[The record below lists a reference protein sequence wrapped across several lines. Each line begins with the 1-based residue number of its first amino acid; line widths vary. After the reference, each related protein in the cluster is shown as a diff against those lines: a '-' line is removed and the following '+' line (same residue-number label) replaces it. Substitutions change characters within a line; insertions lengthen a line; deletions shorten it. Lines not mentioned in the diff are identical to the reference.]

1 MRQSE
6 NIHIPVR
13 KIMLP
18 FVLFIF
24 LLAYVSL
31 SQADTFWEMHWQHG
45 ENTVKFNSEEDT
57 LITGIIE
64 TAKDRSDGTNIR
76 LGADRE
82 NDTEYAYE
90 QFLSISPNGTQ
101 MEPADSIKYEDIGYY
116 YWAVGIP
123 DDQSISKDEA
133 WEILL
138 KFLIDQKLSTSED
151 LVHYY
156 PLVSYETGNYSGNPV
171 WRIILECYDYAE
183 SNLPFTFC
191 DVAVYAHDGS
201 ICGYRLIEPVG

>member
-1 MRQSE
+1 M
-6 NIHIPVR
+6 
-13 KIMLP
+13 KKGLLP
-18 FVLFIF
+18 CVLFIV
-24 LLAYVSL
+24 LLASVSI
-31 SQADTFWEMHWQHG
+31 SHADTFWKMYWKPG
-45 ENTVKFNSEEDT
+45 EYVVEFT
-57 LITGIIE
+57 LEKETHISGIIE
-64 TAKDRSDGTNIR
+64 KAKEKSEGTNIR

-90 QFLSISPNGTQ
+90 QFLSISPDGTP
-101 MEPADSIKYEDIGYY
+101 MEPTDDIEYEDIGLY

-133 WEILL
+133 WKILL
-138 KFLIDQKLSTSED
+138 KFLIDQKLSTPED

-156 PLVSYETGNYSGNPV
+156 PLISFETGNYSGNPV
-171 WRIILECYDYAE
+171 WRIILECYDNAE

-191 DVAVYAHDGS
+191 DVAIYAHDGS

>member
-1 MRQSE
+1 
-6 NIHIPVR
+6 
-13 KIMLP
+13 MLISLKKGLLP
-18 FVLFIF
+18 CVLFIV
-24 LLAYVSL
+24 LLASVSI
-31 SQADTFWEMHWQHG
+31 SHADTFWKMYWKPG
-45 ENTVKFNSEEDT
+45 EYVVEFTLEEET
-57 LITGIIE
+57 HISGIIE
-64 TAKDRSDGTNIR
+64 KAKEKSEGTNIR

-90 QFLSISPNGTQ
+90 QFLSISPDGTP
-101 MEPADSIKYEDIGYY
+101 MEPTDDIEYEDIGLY

-133 WEILL
+133 WKILL
-138 KFLIDQKLSTSED
+138 KFLIDQKLSTPED

-156 PLVSYETGNYSGNPV
+156 PLISFETGNYSGNPV
-171 WRIILECYDYAE
+171 WRIILECYDNAE

-191 DVAVYAHDGS
+191 DVAIYAHDGS

>member
-1 MRQSE
+1 M
-6 NIHIPVR
+6 
-13 KIMLP
+13 KKGLLP
-18 FVLFIF
+18 CVLFIV
-24 LLAYVSL
+24 LLASVSI
-31 SQADTFWEMHWQHG
+31 SHADTFWKMYWKPGEYVVEFTLEEEMHI
-45 ENTVKFNSEEDT
+45 S
-57 LITGIIE
+57 GIIE
-64 TAKDRSDGTNIR
+64 KAKEKSEGTNIR

-90 QFLSISPNGTQ
+90 QFLSISPDGTP
-101 MEPADSIKYEDIGYY
+101 MEPTDDIEYEDIGLY

-133 WEILL
+133 WKILL
-138 KFLIDQKLSTSED
+138 KFLIDQKLFTPED

-171 WRIILECYDYAE
+171 WRIILECYDYSE

-191 DVAVYAHDGS
+191 DVAVYAYDGS
-201 ICGYRLIEPVG
+201 ICGYRFIEPVG

>member
-1 MRQSE
+1 
-6 NIHIPVR
+6 
-13 KIMLP
+13 
-18 FVLFIF
+18 
-24 LLAYVSL
+24 
-31 SQADTFWEMHWQHG
+31 MHWEVDIFEKGIITLCSLHSFVGFCQYFTCRHIL
-45 ENTVKFNSEEDT
+45 EDVLVTLEEET
-57 LITGIIE
+57 HISGIIE
-64 TAKDRSDGTNIR
+64 KAKEKSEGTNIR

-90 QFLSISPNGTQ
+90 QFLSISPDGTP
-101 MEPADSIKYEDIGYY
+101 MEPTDDIEYEDIGLY

-138 KFLIDQKLSTSED
+138 KFLIDQKLSTPED

-156 PLVSYETGNYSGNPV
+156 PLISFETGNYSGNPV
-171 WRIILECYDYAE
+171 WRIILECYDNAE

-191 DVAVYAHDGS
+191 DVAIYAHDGS

>member
-1 MRQSE
+1 MNR
-6 NIHIPVR
+6 R
-13 KIMLP
+13 
-18 FVLFIF
+18 
-24 LLAYVSL
+24 
-31 SQADTFWEMHWQHG
+31 HWQPG
-45 ENTVKFNSEEDT
+45 EYVVEFTPEEET
-57 LITGIIE
+57 QMTGIIE
-64 TAKDRSDGTNIR
+64 KANMNSEGTNIR
-76 LGADRE
+76 IGADRE
-82 NDTEYAYE
+82 NDPENAYQ
-90 QFLSISPNGTQ
+90 QFLSVSPDGTP
-101 MEPADSIKYEDIGYY
+101 MEPTDDINYEDIGYY

-133 WEILL
+133 CEILL
-138 KFLIDQKLSTSED
+138 KFLIDQKLSTPED
-151 LVHYY
+151 FVHYY

>member
-1 MRQSE
+1 M
-6 NIHIPVR
+6 
-13 KIMLP
+13 KKGLLP
-18 FVLFIF
+18 CVLFIV
-24 LLAYVSL
+24 LLASVSI
-31 SQADTFWEMHWQHG
+31 SHADTFWKMYWKPG
-45 ENTVKFNSEEDT
+45 EYVVEFTLEEET
-57 LITGIIE
+57 HISGIIE
-64 TAKDRSDGTNIR
+64 KAKEKSEGTNIR

-90 QFLSISPNGTQ
+90 QFLSISPDGTP
-101 MEPADSIKYEDIGYY
+101 MEPTDDIEYEDIGLY

-133 WEILL
+133 WKILL
-138 KFLIDQKLSTSED
+138 KFLIDQKLSTPED

-156 PLVSYETGNYSGNPV
+156 PLISFETGNYSGNPV
-171 WRIILECYDYAE
+171 WRIILECYDNAE

-191 DVAVYAHDGS
+191 DVAIYAHDGS

>member
-1 MRQSE
+1 MYWKPGE
-6 NIHIPVR
+6 YVVEFTLEEETHI
-13 KIMLP
+13 
-18 FVLFIF
+18 
-24 LLAYVSL
+24 S
-31 SQADTFWEMHWQHG
+31 
-45 ENTVKFNSEEDT
+45 
-57 LITGIIE
+57 GIIE
-64 TAKDRSDGTNIR
+64 KAKEKSEGTNIR

-90 QFLSISPNGTQ
+90 QFLSISPDGTP
-101 MEPADSIKYEDIGYY
+101 MEPTDDIEYEDIGLY

-133 WEILL
+133 WKILL
-138 KFLIDQKLSTSED
+138 KFLIDQKLSTPED

-156 PLVSYETGNYSGNPV
+156 PLISFETGNYSGNPV
-171 WRIILECYDYAE
+171 WRIILECYDNAE

-191 DVAVYAHDGS
+191 DVAIYAHDGS

>member
-1 MRQSE
+1 M
-6 NIHIPVR
+6 
-13 KIMLP
+13 KKGLLP
-18 FVLFIF
+18 CVLFIV
-24 LLAYVSL
+24 LLASVSI
-31 SQADTFWEMHWQHG
+31 SHADTFWKMYWKPGKYVVEF
-45 ENTVKFNSEEDT
+45 TLEEET
-57 LITGIIE
+57 HISGIIE
-64 TAKDRSDGTNIR
+64 KAKEKSEGTNIR

-82 NDTEYAYE
+82 NDTEYACE
-90 QFLSISPNGTQ
+90 QFLSISPDGTP
-101 MEPADSIKYEDIGYY
+101 MEPTDDIEYEDIGLY

-133 WEILL
+133 WKILL
-138 KFLIDQKLSTSED
+138 KFLIDQKLSTPED

-156 PLVSYETGNYSGNPV
+156 PLISFETGNYSGNPV
-171 WRIILECYDYAE
+171 WRIILECYDNAE

>member
-1 MRQSE
+1 M
-6 NIHIPVR
+6 
-13 KIMLP
+13 KKGLLP
-18 FVLFIF
+18 CVLFIV
-24 LLAYVSL
+24 LLASVSI
-31 SQADTFWEMHWQHG
+31 SHADTFWKMYWKPGKYVVEF
-45 ENTVKFNSEEDT
+45 TLEEET
-57 LITGIIE
+57 HISGIIE
-64 TAKDRSDGTNIR
+64 KAKEKSEGTNIR

-90 QFLSISPNGTQ
+90 QFLSISPDGTP
-101 MEPADSIKYEDIGYY
+101 MAPTDDIEYEDIGLY

-133 WEILL
+133 WKILL
-138 KFLIDQKLSTSED
+138 KFLIDQKLSTPED

-156 PLVSYETGNYSGNPV
+156 PLISFETGNYSGNPV
-171 WRIILECYDYAE
+171 WRIILECYDNAE

-191 DVAVYAHDGS
+191 DVAIYAHDGS

>member
-1 MRQSE
+1 M
-6 NIHIPVR
+6 
-13 KIMLP
+13 KKGLLP
-18 FVLFIF
+18 CVLFIV
-24 LLAYVSL
+24 LLASVSI
-31 SQADTFWEMHWQHG
+31 SHADTFWKMHWKPG
-45 ENTVKFNSEEDT
+45 EYVVEFTLEEET
-57 LITGIIE
+57 HISGIIE
-64 TAKDRSDGTNIR
+64 KAKEKSEGTNIR

-90 QFLSISPNGTQ
+90 QFLSISPDGTP
-101 MEPADSIKYEDIGYY
+101 MEPTDDIEYEDIGLY

-133 WEILL
+133 WKILL
-138 KFLIDQKLSTSED
+138 KFLIDQKLSTPED

>member
-1 MRQSE
+1 MSQSE
-6 NIHIPVR
+6 NIHMPVR
-13 KIMLP
+13 KRLLP
-18 FVLFIF
+18 FVLFIV
-24 LLAYVSL
+24 LLVYVSL

-45 ENTVKFNSEEDT
+45 EYIVKCNLEEDT

-82 NDTEYAYE
+82 NDPENAYQ
-90 QFLSISPNGTQ
+90 QFLSISPDGTP
-101 MEPADSIKYEDIGYY
+101 MEPTDDIEYEDIGLY

-133 WEILL
+133 WKILL
-138 KFLIDQKLSTSED
+138 KFLIDQKLSTPED

-156 PLVSYETGNYSGNPV
+156 PLISFETGNYSGNPV
-171 WRIILECYDYAE
+171 WRIILECYDNTE

-191 DVAVYAHDGS
+191 DVAIYAHDGS

>member
-1 MRQSE
+1 M
-6 NIHIPVR
+6 
-13 KIMLP
+13 KKGLLP
-18 FVLFIF
+18 CVLFIV
-24 LLAYVSL
+24 LLASVSI
-31 SQADTFWEMHWQHG
+31 SHADTFWKMYWKPG
-45 ENTVKFNSEEDT
+45 EYVVEFTLEEET
-57 LITGIIE
+57 HISGIIE
-64 TAKDRSDGTNIR
+64 KAKEKSEGTNIR

-90 QFLSISPNGTQ
+90 QFLSISSDGTP
-101 MEPADSIKYEDIGYY
+101 MEPTDDIEYEDIGLY

-133 WEILL
+133 WKILL
-138 KFLIDQKLSTSED
+138 KFLIDQKLSTPED

-156 PLVSYETGNYSGNPV
+156 PLISFETGNYSGNPV
-171 WRIILECYDYAE
+171 WRIILECYDNAE

-191 DVAVYAHDGS
+191 DVAIYAHDGS

>member
-1 MRQSE
+1 M
-6 NIHIPVR
+6 
-13 KIMLP
+13 KKGLLP
-18 FVLFIF
+18 CVLFIV
-24 LLAYVSL
+24 LLASVSI
-31 SQADTFWEMHWQHG
+31 SHADTFWKMYWKPG
-45 ENTVKFNSEEDT
+45 EYVVEFTLEEET
-57 LITGIIE
+57 HISGIIE
-64 TAKDRSDGTNIR
+64 KAKEKSEGTNIR

-90 QFLSISPNGTQ
+90 QFLSISPDGTP
-101 MEPADSIKYEDIGYY
+101 MEPTDDIEYEDIGLY

-133 WEILL
+133 WKILL
-138 KFLIDQKLSTSED
+138 KFLIDQKLSTPED

-156 PLVSYETGNYSGNPV
+156 PLISFETGNYSGNPV
-171 WRIILECYDYAE
+171 WRIILECYDNAE

>member
-1 MRQSE
+1 L
-6 NIHIPVR
+6 
-13 KIMLP
+13 KKGLLP
-18 FVLFIF
+18 CVLFIV
-24 LLAYVSL
+24 LLASVSI
-31 SQADTFWEMHWQHG
+31 SHADTFWKMYWKPG
-45 ENTVKFNSEEDT
+45 EYVVEFTLEEET
-57 LITGIIE
+57 HISGIIE
-64 TAKDRSDGTNIR
+64 KAKEKSEGTNIR

-90 QFLSISPNGTQ
+90 QFLSISPDGTP
-101 MEPADSIKYEDIGYY
+101 MEPTDDIEYEDIGLY

-133 WEILL
+133 WKILL
-138 KFLIDQKLSTSED
+138 KFLIDQKLSTPED

-156 PLVSYETGNYSGNPV
+156 PLISFETGNYSGNPV
-171 WRIILECYDYAE
+171 WRIILECYDNAE

-191 DVAVYAHDGS
+191 DVAIYAHDGS

>member
-1 MRQSE
+1 M
-6 NIHIPVR
+6 
-13 KIMLP
+13 KKGLLP
-18 FVLFIF
+18 CVLFIV
-24 LLAYVSL
+24 LLASVSI
-31 SQADTFWEMHWQHG
+31 SHADTFWKMHWKPG
-45 ENTVKFNSEEDT
+45 EYVVEFTLEEET
-57 LITGIIE
+57 HISGIIE
-64 TAKDRSDGTNIR
+64 KAKEKSEGTNIR

-90 QFLSISPNGTQ
+90 QFLSISPDGTP
-101 MEPADSIKYEDIGYY
+101 MEPTDDIEYEDIGLY

-133 WEILL
+133 WKILL
-138 KFLIDQKLSTSED
+138 KFLIDQKLSTPED

-156 PLVSYETGNYSGNPV
+156 PLISFETGNYSGNPV
-171 WRIILECYDYAE
+171 WRIILECYDNAE

-191 DVAVYAHDGS
+191 DVAIYAHDGS

>member
-1 MRQSE
+1 M
-6 NIHIPVR
+6 
-13 KIMLP
+13 KKGLLP
-18 FVLFIF
+18 CVLFIV
-24 LLAYVSL
+24 LLASVSI
-31 SQADTFWEMHWQHG
+31 SHADTFWKMYWKPGKYVVEF
-45 ENTVKFNSEEDT
+45 TLEEET
-57 LITGIIE
+57 HISGIIE
-64 TAKDRSDGTNIR
+64 KAKEKSEGTNIR

-90 QFLSISPNGTQ
+90 QFLSISPDGTP
-101 MEPADSIKYEDIGYY
+101 MEPTDDIEYEDIGLY

-133 WEILL
+133 WKILL
-138 KFLIDQKLSTSED
+138 KFLIDQKLSTPED

-156 PLVSYETGNYSGNPV
+156 PLISFETGNYSGNPV
-171 WRIILECYDYAE
+171 WRIILECYDNAE

-191 DVAVYAHDGS
+191 DVAIYAHDGS

>member
-1 MRQSE
+1 MYWKPGE
-6 NIHIPVR
+6 YVVEFTLEEETHI
-13 KIMLP
+13 
-18 FVLFIF
+18 
-24 LLAYVSL
+24 S
-31 SQADTFWEMHWQHG
+31 
-45 ENTVKFNSEEDT
+45 
-57 LITGIIE
+57 GIIE
-64 TAKDRSDGTNIR
+64 KAKEKSEGTNIR

-90 QFLSISPNGTQ
+90 QFLSISPDGTP
-101 MEPADSIKYEDIGYY
+101 MEPTDDIEYEDIGLY

-133 WEILL
+133 WKILL
-138 KFLIDQKLSTSED
+138 KFLIDQKLSTPED

-156 PLVSYETGNYSGNPV
+156 PLISFETVNYSGNPV
-171 WRIILECYDYAE
+171 WRIILECYDNAE

-191 DVAVYAHDGS
+191 DVAIYAHDGS

>member
-1 MRQSE
+1 MYWKPGE
-6 NIHIPVR
+6 YVVEFTLEEETHI
-13 KIMLP
+13 
-18 FVLFIF
+18 
-24 LLAYVSL
+24 S
-31 SQADTFWEMHWQHG
+31 
-45 ENTVKFNSEEDT
+45 
-57 LITGIIE
+57 GIIE
-64 TAKDRSDGTNIR
+64 KTKEKSEGTNIR

-90 QFLSISPNGTQ
+90 QFLSISPDGTP
-101 MEPADSIKYEDIGYY
+101 MEPTDDIEYEDIGLY

-133 WEILL
+133 WKILL
-138 KFLIDQKLSTSED
+138 KFLIDQKLSTPED

-156 PLVSYETGNYSGNPV
+156 PLISFETGNYSGNPV
-171 WRIILECYDYAE
+171 WRIILECYDNAE

-191 DVAVYAHDGS
+191 DVAIYAHDGS

>member
-1 MRQSE
+1 M
-6 NIHIPVR
+6 
-13 KIMLP
+13 KKGLLP
-18 FVLFIF
+18 CVLFIV
-24 LLAYVSL
+24 LLASVSI
-31 SQADTFWEMHWQHG
+31 SHADTFWKMYWKPG
-45 ENTVKFNSEEDT
+45 EYVVEFTLEEET
-57 LITGIIE
+57 HISGIIE
-64 TAKDRSDGTNIR
+64 KAKEKSEGTNIR

-90 QFLSISPNGTQ
+90 QFLSISPDGTP
-101 MEPADSIKYEDIGYY
+101 MEPTDEIEYEDIGLY

-133 WEILL
+133 WKILL
-138 KFLIDQKLSTSED
+138 KFLIDQKLSTPED

-156 PLVSYETGNYSGNPV
+156 PLISFETGNYSGNPV
-171 WRIILECYDYAE
+171 WRIILECYDNAE

-191 DVAVYAHDGS
+191 DVAIYAHDGS

>member
-1 MRQSE
+1 MSQSE
-6 NIHIPVR
+6 NIHIPVKKR
-13 KIMLP
+13 LLP
-18 FVLFIF
+18 FVLFIV

-31 SQADTFWEMHWQHG
+31 SQADTFWEMHWQPG
-45 ENTVKFNSEEDT
+45 EYIVKFNSEEDT
-57 LITGIIE
+57 LIIGIIE
-64 TAKDRSDGTNIR
+64 TAKGRSDGTNIR

-82 NDTEYAYE
+82 NDTVYTYE
-90 QFLSISPNGTQ
+90 QFLSVSPNGTP
-101 MEPADSIKYEDIGYY
+101 MEPADGIKYEDIGYY

-133 WEILL
+133 WKILL
-138 KFLIDQKLSTSED
+138 KFLIDQKLSTPED
-151 LVHYY
+151 LMHYY

-171 WRIILECYDYAE
+171 WRIILECYDYTE

-191 DVAVYAHDGS
+191 DVAIYAHDSS

>member
-1 MRQSE
+1 M
-6 NIHIPVR
+6 
-13 KIMLP
+13 KKGLLP
-18 FVLFIF
+18 CVLFIV
-24 LLAYVSL
+24 LLASVSI
-31 SQADTFWEMHWQHG
+31 SHANTFWKMYWKPG
-45 ENTVKFNSEEDT
+45 EYVVEFTLEEET
-57 LITGIIE
+57 HISGIIE
-64 TAKDRSDGTNIR
+64 KAKEKSEGTNIR

-90 QFLSISPNGTQ
+90 QFLSISPDGTP
-101 MEPADSIKYEDIGYY
+101 MEPTDDIEYEDIGLY

-133 WEILL
+133 WKILL
-138 KFLIDQKLSTSED
+138 KFLIDQKLSTPED

-156 PLVSYETGNYSGNPV
+156 PLISFETGNYSGNPV
-171 WRIILECYDYAE
+171 WRIILECYDNAE

-191 DVAVYAHDGS
+191 DVAIYAHDGS

>member
-1 MRQSE
+1 M
-6 NIHIPVR
+6 
-13 KIMLP
+13 KKGLLP
-18 FVLFIF
+18 CVLFIV
-24 LLAYVSL
+24 LLASVSI
-31 SQADTFWEMHWQHG
+31 SHADTFWKMYWQPG
-45 ENTVKFNSEEDT
+45 EYVVEFTLEEET
-57 LITGIIE
+57 HISGIIE
-64 TAKDRSDGTNIR
+64 KAKEKSEGTNIR

-90 QFLSISPNGTQ
+90 QFLSISPDGTP
-101 MEPADSIKYEDIGYY
+101 MEPTDDIEYEDIGLY

-133 WEILL
+133 WKILL
-138 KFLIDQKLSTSED
+138 KFLIDQKLSTPED

-156 PLVSYETGNYSGNPV
+156 PLISFETGNYSGNPV
-171 WRIILECYDYAE
+171 WRIILECYDNAE

-191 DVAVYAHDGS
+191 DVAIYAHDGS